1 MKPTVVYLGIRK
13 NQEDTADAV
22 RAEMDIIAVRYLSVM
37 TLLFAFFYGL
47 RGVSYYFNFPNEVS
61 LLLAFPAWLS
71 AMLSLALYFYSK
83 RAALAGLT
91 LDLAVLMLG
100 ILIIFNVYWNFY
112 LTGSQAQ
119 FVLATFA
126 LIFFGLGT
134 TTAWV
139 WVSQVTLGVVGYA
152 WAASQT
158 SFDNWVS
165 VVTIIFA
172 GVVLS
177 FLAFMSRA
185 PIIRQHVKLE
195 LVLKEKAQ
203 RLRDANEAKD
213 RFVANL
219 THELRTPTT
228 GVIGMMELLADTR
241 LDGEQ
246 RRMLANARMSA
257 GYLLTVV
264 NDILDFAKLGAG
276 KIELKEVGV
285 DLIRVCTDT
294 VAVFEAQAKEKNLAL
309 VLVLPRFENLIVM
322 ADGVRIGQILLNF
335 ISNAVKFTDKGQVE
349 IRLEWLASKEGGY
362 AKFAVT
368 DSGIGIASE
377 HAERLFR
384 RFEQADDGR
393 TRTVKGTGLGL
404 AICRD
409 LVDLMGGTIG
419 VTSEWGKGSC
429 FSFQIGL
436 VTAEEVEE
444 GETSK
449 QCAEIIKG
457 PMPLAPLEALALENA
472 KGADSGA
479 GKFRALLAEDNPV
492 NQALIVRLLEI
503 QGLAVTLVG
512 NGEEAIA
519 AIDEAEVPFDIVFMD
534 VQMPVMDGI
543 SAVRIIKLRMARPP
557 PIVMITA
564 NTLEDHVEEY
574 ARIGVSAV
582 IGKPIDRKKLAAVIR
597 EITEPDEEAD
607 LAV

>member
-335 ISNAVKFTDKGQVE
+335 ISNAVKFTANGGSVILEPLIDEVGNLSIEVRDTGVGMSEEE
-349 IRLEWLASKEGGY
+349 IENAMEPFWQ
-362 AKFAVT
+362 AKAYRSSPT
-368 DSGIGIASE
+368 E
-377 HAERLFR
+377 
-384 RFEQADDGR
+384 
-393 TRTVKGTGLGL
+393 GTGLGL
-404 AICRD
+404 ALSKELAVLLGGHLEIESEPN
-409 LVDLMGGTIG
+409 VGTIAR
-419 VTSEWGKGSC
+419 
-429 FSFQIGL
+429 L
-436 VTAEEVEE
+436 VLPLDAITLPT
-444 GETSK
+444 ETK
-449 QCAEIIKG
+449 N
-457 PMPLAPLEALALENA
+457 PLEA
-472 KGADSGA
+472 
-479 GKFRALLAEDNPV
+479 EDLQRV
-492 NQALIVRLLEI
+492 
-503 QGLAVTLVG
+503 
-512 NGEEAIA
+512 
-519 AIDEAEVPFDIVFMD
+519 
-534 VQMPVMDGI
+534 
-543 SAVRIIKLRMARPP
+543 
-557 PIVMITA
+557 
-564 NTLEDHVEEY
+564 
-574 ARIGVSAV
+574 
-582 IGKPIDRKKLAAVIR
+582 
-597 EITEPDEEAD
+597 
-607 LAV
+607 